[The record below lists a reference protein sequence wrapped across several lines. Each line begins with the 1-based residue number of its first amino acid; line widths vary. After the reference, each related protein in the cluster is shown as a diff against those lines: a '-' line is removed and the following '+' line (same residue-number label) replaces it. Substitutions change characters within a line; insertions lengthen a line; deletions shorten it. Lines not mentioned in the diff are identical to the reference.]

1 MVRVGPRRDPSS
13 MTTHTTQPT
22 LARRL
27 TRSRSDKVL
36 GGVAG
41 GLGQHFGVDPVLFR
55 IGFAVSVLF
64 SGAGI
69 IAYLVM
75 LAVVPAPA

>member
-1 MVRVGPRRDPSS
+1 MVRAGPCRDPPP
-13 MTTHTTQPT
+13 MTTHTTHPT
-22 LARRL
+22 LVRRL
-27 TRSRSDKVL
+27 TRSRSDKML

-64 SGAGI
+64 SGVGI
-69 IAYLVM
+69 IAYLAM
-75 LAVVPAPA
+75 LAVVPASA

>member
-1 MVRVGPRRDPSS
+1 MVRAGLRRDPPS
-13 MTTHTTQPT
+13 MTTYTTQPT
-22 LARRL
+22 LVRRL